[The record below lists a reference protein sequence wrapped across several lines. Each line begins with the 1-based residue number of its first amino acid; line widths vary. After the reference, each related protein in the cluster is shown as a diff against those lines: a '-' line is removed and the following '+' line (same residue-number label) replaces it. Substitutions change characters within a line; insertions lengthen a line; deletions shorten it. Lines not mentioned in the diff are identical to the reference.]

1 MTDEDEASRVISNA
15 GELKMRARLSN
26 RHRIDEEKL
35 TEMVR
40 DYLEPSLVGFIEM
53 QSFFFIATASDEG
66 DCDANFRGQNTSS
79 SGRLQ
84 PLLKIKDSKTI
95 IFPDFAGNGFYN
107 SLGNIHLN
115 PHIGMLFVDFREQQR
130 ARVNGKAFVEN
141 LNADERAIWPDA
153 QAMVRVEVEQAYR
166 NCSARIPKMK
176 KYENSNRVIRLRR
189 G

>member
-66 DCDANFRGQNTSS
+66 DCDANFADKILL
-79 SGRLQ
+79 RL
-84 PLLKIKDSKTI
+84 
-95 IFPDFAGNGFYN
+95 G
-107 SLGNIHLN
+107 
-115 PHIGMLFVDFREQQR
+115 V
-130 ARVNGKAFVEN
+130 
-141 LNADERAIWPDA
+141 
-153 QAMVRVEVEQAYR
+153 
-166 NCSARIPKMK
+166 
-176 KYENSNRVIRLRR
+176 SNHC
-189 G
+189 